1 MGPIRGTLTGCV
13 RTLPRPDDADDPFN
27 DPADAEADRRVLGWG
42 GPANPNT
49 ADGEIQGISAFAD
62 AAINATGWRRIG
74 GQAVRLGRAVF
85 IVVYV
90 LVVFG
95 LATKLV

>member
-1 MGPIRGTLTGCV
+1 VHPDTEE
-13 RTLPRPDDADDPFN
+13 PDDLGSA
-27 DPADAEADRRVLGWG
+27 ADAEADRKVLGWG

-62 AAINATGWRRIG
+62 SAINATGWRRTVAKLFAWGALI
-74 GQAVRLGRAVF
+74 F

>member
-1 MGPIRGTLTGCV
+1 VHPDTDE
-13 RTLPRPDDADDPFN
+13 PDDLGSE
-27 DPADAEADRRVLGWG
+27 ADAEADRKVLGWG

-49 ADGEIQGISAFAD
+49 ADGEIQGISAFAG
-62 AAINATGWRRIG
+62 AAINATGWRRSVAKLFAWGALI
-74 GQAVRLGRAVF
+74 F

>member
-1 MGPIRGTLTGCV
+1 MAWEREG
-13 RTLPRPDDADDPFN
+13 DAHDFDDPEFDGPN

-49 ADGEIQGISAFAD
+49 ADGELQAMSAFAD
-62 AAINATGWRRIG
+62 AASAAQGWRRS
-74 GQAVRLGRAVF
+74 AARLAAW
-85 IVVYV
+85 IALALIASYV
-90 LVVFG
+90 LLVFG

>member
-1 MGPIRGTLTGCV
+1 VQSDR
-13 RTLPRPDDADDPFN
+13 DDGADDFVEPV
-27 DPADAEADRRVLGWG
+27 DAADAEADRRVLGWG

-62 AAINATGWRRIG
+62 AAIAAKGWRRT
-74 GQAVRLGRAVF
+74 AARLAAWLALIF
-85 IVVYV
+85 IAGYV
-90 LVVFG
+90 LLVFG

>member
-1 MGPIRGTLTGCV
+1 VQAERDH
-13 RTLPRPDDADDPFN
+13 DDDEFI

-49 ADGEIQGISAFAD
+49 AAGELQGMSAFAD
-62 AAINATGWRRIG
+62 AATVAKGWRRT
-74 GQAVRLGRAVF
+74 AARTAAWLALLF
-85 IVVYV
+85 IAGYV
-90 LVVFG
+90 LLVFG

>member
-1 MGPIRGTLTGCV
+1 VHPDTDDE
-13 RTLPRPDDADDPFN
+13 PPDDFGSPE
-27 DPADAEADRRVLGWG
+27 DAEADRKVLGWG

-62 AAINATGWRRIG
+62 AAINAKGWRRT
-74 GQAVRLGRAVF
+74 AAKSAAWTALAF
-85 IVVYV
+85 IVLYV

-95 LATKLV
+95 FATHLV